1 MIIAKV
7 VTEEVFISVNY
18 KLLIPLQSTEEKL
31 SNSIKFYL
39 LLILVSGN
47 MEMPLSS
54 LLFFFWGGVCY

>member
-54 LLFFFWGGVCY
+54 LLFFFFFIHI